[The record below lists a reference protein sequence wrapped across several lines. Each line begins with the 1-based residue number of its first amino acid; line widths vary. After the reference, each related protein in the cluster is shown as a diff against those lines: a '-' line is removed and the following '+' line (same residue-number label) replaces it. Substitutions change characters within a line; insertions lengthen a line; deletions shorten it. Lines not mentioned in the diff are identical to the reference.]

1 MSKPFFTESPEQ
13 SLARAFADHIVSWAR
28 QTRELDDPI
37 ASMLKKAAWHVSMAV
52 SSGNSCLLL
61 DDLDENGDETDIGII
76 RQRLFDS
83 GVVGTPDLPETAR
96 WFWTAKTGFICIG
109 ISGTNR
115 HWPNV
120 LSDCASLVRSIRN
133 CCALFSIRF
142 FHKTK
147 ATKRQTGK
155 RWRRHWL

>member
-83 GVVGTPDLPETAR
+83 GVVGTPDLPGNCPLVLDGE
-96 WFWTAKTGFICIG
+96 
-109 ISGTNR
+109 NR
-115 HWPNV
+115 LYLHRYFGYEQT
-120 LSDCASLVRSIRN
+120 LAECLASLVRSIRN